1 MDRFKQ
7 GAGEDSP
14 SRKVFIEDES
24 EYDTGS
30 LDAHARSNL
39 TRLKGYKTREI

>member
-1 MDRFKQ
+1 MDRFRQ

-14 SRKVFIEDES
+14 PRKIFIEDES

-39 TRLKGYKTREI
+39 SRLMRYKTREI